1 MHSRMLVAHATRAGS
16 TQEVAQAIAEVLRR
30 HEIAVDLQST
40 ENVSSIEPNDVVVI
54 AVPLYM
60 GKFHKD
66 VRRFLS
72 VHRAALAKIP
82 VALFV
87 LGPVQK
93 EEKDWA
99 GAKQQLEKELKN
111 FAWLSPIAQHI
122 VGGRF
127 DPAQMGFPFNL
138 IPAMR
143 KMPASDVL
151 DWDLIREK
159 AVELAMRFTHTEA
172 GVRD

>member
-1 MHSRMLVAHATRAGS
+1 MHSNVLVAYATRTGS
-16 TQEVAQAIAEVLRR
+16 TKEVAQAIAEVLRS
-30 HEIAVDLQST
+30 HEISVDLQSA
-40 ENVSSIEPNDVVVI
+40 ENVSSIEPNDAVVI

-72 VHRAALAKIP
+72 AHRAALAKTP

-93 EEKDWA
+93 EEKDWI
-99 GAKQQLEKELKN
+99 GAKQQLEKELNN
-111 FAWLSPIAQHI
+111 FGWLSPIAQHI

-127 DPAQMGFPFNL
+127 DPARMGFPFNL

-159 AVELAMRFTHTEA
+159 AGELAMRSRNDEA
-172 GVRD
+172 VMQH